1 MKSLDFALLLSK
13 YLTQY
18 LPAQRNLSSN
28 TICSYRDTFK
38 LLLIFCR
45 DIQGFNIA
53 KLPMTQLDRKCI
65 EDFILWLRNI
75 RKSSPST
82 CNQRLCA
89 IHAFFD
95 YVMVEEPQFM
105 EQCIQ
110 IHNIP
115 KMVSSA
121 PPAKYLTPDAL
132 RCLLATPDITTP
144 KGRRHLVLL
153 TVLYD
158 TAARVSELADIRM
171 PLLPRRGRSLRT
183 SPLHTMKS
191 PSRMALI
198 QRPVRWAAT
207 RLLLFRLI
215 VPMTIKCRTMNG
227 L

>member
-18 LPAQRNLSSN
+18 LPAQRDLSSN

-95 YVMVEEPQFM
+95 YVMGEEPQFM

-110 IHNIP
+110 IHN
-115 KMVSSA
+115 
-121 PPAKYLTPDAL
+121 
-132 RCLLATPDITTP
+132 
-144 KGRRHLVLL
+144 
-153 TVLYD
+153 
-158 TAARVSELADIRM
+158 
-171 PLLPRRGRSLRT
+171 PLLPQNTLHPMHYAVCWLSPTLQRQRDADTLFFLRFYT
-183 SPLHTMKS
+183 
-191 PSRMALI
+191 
-198 QRPVRWAAT
+198 T
-207 RLLLFRLI
+207 RQH
-215 VPMTIKCRTMNG
+215 V
-227 L
+227 

>member
-110 IHNIP
+110 MQLRHRQSQPIFLP
-115 KMVSSA
+115 L
-121 PPAKYLTPDAL
+121 YLHMCSGTQKP
-132 RCLLATPDITTP
+132 CI
-144 KGRRHLVLL
+144 
-153 TVLYD
+153 
-158 TAARVSELADIRM
+158 
-171 PLLPRRGRSLRT
+171 
-183 SPLHTMKS
+183 
-191 PSRMALI
+191 
-198 QRPVRWAAT
+198 
-207 RLLLFRLI
+207 
-215 VPMTIKCRTMNG
+215 
-227 L
+227 